1 VVRAKLLAVIRREYL
16 ERVKTR
22 AFILGCLLGPVF
34 IAGVLFLPAW
44 LSLRNLRADP
54 ANLIVIDATG
64 AGLGQRLRSTI
75 DSITT
80 TAPNASNRV
89 DVRVTPP
96 DAIAAAESLATK
108 AVVAKDVDGY
118 VVLDASTLRGE
129 RARYA
134 GRNATAVGD
143 MRRLETALRQTSL
156 AQRLEHASL
165 SPALV
170 DSLTRSR
177 LVLASESLTD
187 KGRGSDESRR
197 SNLMFAA
204 AVAFL
209 LYMSMILYGQAV
221 LRGVLE
227 EKSTRVAEVVVSS
240 VSPETLLAGKVIG
253 VGAVGLTQQ
262 IVWVVGSLYV
272 GSFVAPILMRMA
284 PSTGAGTAAAPGA
297 AAMATMSMPDINI
310 GSLLLILLF
319 FILGYGVYSSLYA
332 AVGATVNS
340 EQEAQQALAP
350 ILVLIIASALFIQ
363 PAMLNPTSTL
373 ARVASM
379 FPFSAPIIMP
389 LRMSLVPI
397 PPWEMMSLVPIPPWE
412 MAVAIVGLVVAFVA
426 VILLAARIYRVGL
439 LMYGKRP
446 TLGEL
451 ARWVRQS

>member
-1 VVRAKLLAVIRREYL
+1 VVRAKLWAVIRREYL
-16 ERVKTR
+16 ERVQTR
-22 AFILGCLLGPVF
+22 WFIIGCLLGPAL
-34 IAGVLFLPAW
+34 ITGVLFVPAW
-44 LSLRNLRADP
+44 LTLRNLRADP

-64 AGLGQRLRSTI
+64 AGLGSRLRASL
-75 DSITT
+75 DSVGS
-80 TAPNASNRV
+80 PNAKDKV

-96 DAIAAAESLATK
+96 DGIAAAESLATK
-108 AVVAKDVDGY
+108 AVVAKEVDGY
-118 VVLDASTLRGE
+118 VVLDSSTLRGD

-134 GRNATAVGD
+134 GRKATAAGD

-156 AQRLEHASL
+156 AQRLEHANL
-165 SPALV
+165 NAALV
-170 DSLTRSR
+170 DSLTQSH
-177 LVLASESLTD
+177 LVLESERLTEQ
-187 KGRGSDESRR
+187 GRGSDASRKA
-197 SNLMFAA
+197 NIPFAA

-227 EKSTRVAEVVVSS
+227 EKSTRVAEVVMSS
-240 VSPETLLAGKVIG
+240 VSSETLLAGKVIG

-262 IVWVVGSLYV
+262 IIWVAGTLYL
-272 GSFVAPILMRMA
+272 GSFTVPLLSRMA
-284 PSTGAGTAAAPGA
+284 PSTTTTNTGLP
-297 AAMATMSMPDINI
+297 AMGTMSMPDVQIV
-310 GSLLLILLF
+310 SLLLILLF
-319 FILGYGVYSSLYA
+319 FVLGYGVYSSLYA

-350 ILVLIIASALFIQ
+350 ILVLIISSALFIQ
-363 PAMLNPTSTL
+363 PALLNPTSTL

-397 PPWEMMSLVPIPPWE
+397 PAWE
-412 MAVAIVGLVVAFVA
+412 MAVAILGLVVTFVA

-446 TLGEL
+446 TFAEL

>member
-1 VVRAKLLAVIRREYL
+1 MVKAKLWAVIRREYL
-16 ERVKTR
+16 ERVQTR
-22 AFILGCLLGPVF
+22 AFIIGSLLGPVF
-34 IAGVLFLPAW
+34 IAGVLFVPAW
-44 LSLRNLRADP
+44 LTLRNLRADP
-54 ANLIVIDATG
+54 SSLIVIDATG
-64 AGLGQRLRSTI
+64 AGLGDRLRTALDSVAAGAVKNTI
-75 DSITT
+75 
-80 TAPNASNRV
+80 
-89 DVRVTPP
+89 DVRVTSP
-96 DAIAAAESLATK
+96 AGIAAAESLATA
-108 AVVAKDVDGY
+108 AVIAKTVEGY
-118 VVLDASTLRGE
+118 VVLDSSTVRGE

-134 GRNATAVGD
+134 GRKATAVGD

-156 AQRLEHASL
+156 AQRLQSANLNPS
-165 SPALV
+165 LV

-177 LVLASESLTD
+177 LVLASERLTEQ
-187 KGRGSDESRR
+187 GRGSDASRR
-197 SNLMFAA
+197 ANVMFAT

-209 LYMSMILYGQAV
+209 LYMSMILYGQTV

-262 IVWVVGSLYV
+262 IIWVAGTLYL
-272 GSFVAPILMRMA
+272 GSFVAPILARMA
-284 PSTGAGTAAAPGA
+284 PPTSSLTTSPSAIP
-297 AAMATMSMPDINI
+297 AMTMPDVQIT
-310 GSLLLILLF
+310 SLLLILVF

-350 ILVLIIASALFIQ
+350 ILVLIISSALFIQ
-363 PAMLNPTSTL
+363 PAMMNPTSTL
-373 ARVASM
+373 ARVTSM

-397 PPWEMMSLVPIPPWE
+397 PPWEM
-412 MAVAIVGLVVAFVA
+412 AVSIIGLIISFVA

-446 TLGEL
+446 SFGEL

>member
-1 VVRAKLLAVIRREYL
+1 VVRAKLWAVIRREYL
-16 ERVKTR
+16 ERVQTR
-22 AFILGCLLGPVF
+22 AFILGCVLGPVF
-34 IAGVLFLPAW
+34 IAGVLFVPAW

-64 AGLGQRLRSTI
+64 AGLGQRLRSALDSAGSALSAQNTI
-75 DSITT
+75 
-80 TAPNASNRV
+80 

-96 DAIAAAESLATK
+96 DGIAAAESLATK
-108 AVVAKDVDGY
+108 AVVAKEVEGY
-118 VVLDASTLRGE
+118 LVLDASTLRGE

-134 GRNATAVGD
+134 GRKATALGD

-177 LVLASESLTD
+177 LTLSSERLTEQ
-187 KGRGSDESRR
+187 GRGSDASRQA
-197 SNLMFAA
+197 NLMFAV

-209 LYMSMILYGQAV
+209 LYMSMILYGQTV

-262 IVWVVGSLYV
+262 IVWVIGTVYLGSYL
-272 GSFVAPILMRMA
+272 APILARMA
-284 PSTGAGTAAAPGA
+284 PSSGALTTAAPGA
-297 AAMATMSMPDINI
+297 AAAASMSMPDIHI
-310 GSLLLILLF
+310 TSLLLILVF
-319 FILGYGVYSSLYA
+319 FVLGYGVYSSLYA
-332 AVGATVNS
+332 AAGATVNS

-350 ILVLIIASALFIQ
+350 ILVLIIASSVLIQ
-363 PAMLNPTSTL
+363 PAMMNPSSTL
-373 ARVASM
+373 TRVASM

-397 PPWEMMSLVPIPPWE
+397 PPWEM
-412 MAVAIVGLVVAFVA
+412 AVSIFGLVVAFIA

>member
-1 VVRAKLLAVIRREYL
+1 
-16 ERVKTR
+16 
-22 AFILGCLLGPVF
+22 
-34 IAGVLFLPAW
+34 
-44 LSLRNLRADP
+44 
-54 ANLIVIDATG
+54 
-64 AGLGQRLRSTI
+64 
-75 DSITT
+75 
-80 TAPNASNRV
+80 
-89 DVRVTPP
+89 VRVTPP
-96 DAIAAAESLATK
+96 DGIAAAESLATRAVVTK
-108 AVVAKDVDGY
+108 AVEGY
-118 VVLDASTLRGE
+118 VVLDSSTLRGE
-129 RARYA
+129 HARYA
-134 GRNATAVGD
+134 GRKATAVGD
-143 MRRLETALRQTSL
+143 MRRLEAALRQTSL
-156 AQRLEHASL
+156 AQRLEHANL
-165 SPALV
+165 SSSLV

-177 LVLASESLTD
+177 LVLESERLTER
-187 KGRGSDESRR
+187 GRGSDASRR
-197 SNLMFAA
+197 ANAPFAI

-209 LYMSMILYGQAV
+209 LYTSMILYGQAV

-262 IVWVVGSLYV
+262 IIWVVATLYL
-272 GSFVAPILMRMA
+272 GSFTAPILMRMA
-284 PSTGAGTAAAPGA
+284 PSTGGAGAIDNGGVP
-297 AAMATMSMPDINI
+297 AMSMSMPDVHI

-332 AVGATVNS
+332 AVGSTVNS

-350 ILVLIIASALFIQ
+350 ILVLIVSSALFIQ

-397 PPWEMMSLVPIPPWE
+397 PPWEM
-412 MAVAIVGLVVAFVA
+412 AVAILGLIIAFIA

-446 TLGEL
+446 TLSEL

>member
-1 VVRAKLLAVIRREYL
+1 VVRAKLWAVIRREYL
-16 ERVKTR
+16 ERVQTR
-22 AFILGCLLGPVF
+22 WFIIGCLLGPVF
-34 IAGVLFLPAW
+34 ITGIIFVPTW
-44 LSLRNLRADP
+44 LTLRNLRADP
-54 ANLIVIDATG
+54 ASLIVIDATG
-64 AGLGQRLRSTI
+64 AGLGARLRASL
-75 DSITT
+75 DSASVGPN
-80 TAPNASNRV
+80 APNSI

-96 DAIAAAESLATK
+96 GGIAAAESLATK
-108 AVVAKDVDGY
+108 AVVAKEVEGY
-118 VVLDASTLRGE
+118 LVLDERTLRGE

-134 GRNATAVGD
+134 GRKATAVGD

-156 AQRLEHASL
+156 AQRLEHANL
-165 SPALV
+165 NPTLV

-177 LVLASESLTD
+177 LVLESERLTEQ
-187 KGRGSDESRR
+187 GRGSDASRR
-197 SNLMFAA
+197 ANVAFAG

-262 IVWVVGSLYV
+262 IIWVVATLYL
-272 GSFVAPILMRMA
+272 GSFTAPMLARMVP
-284 PSTGAGTAAAPGA
+284 PSGAGSIP
-297 AAMATMSMPDINI
+297 ATSLASVSMPDIQI
-310 GSLLLILLF
+310 VSLLLILVF
-319 FILGYGVYSSLYA
+319 FLLGYGVYSSLYA

-373 ARVASM
+373 ARVTSM

-397 PPWEMMSLVPIPPWE
+397 PPWEM
-412 MAVAIVGLVVAFVA
+412 AVAIGGLVIAFVA

>member
-1 VVRAKLLAVIRREYL
+1 MVRAKLWAVIRREYL
-16 ERVKTR
+16 ERVQTR
-22 AFILGCLLGPVF
+22 WFVIGCLLGPAL
-34 IAGVLFLPAW
+34 ITGVLFVPAW
-44 LSLRNLRADP
+44 LTLRNLRADP
-54 ANLIVIDATG
+54 ASLIVIDATG
-64 AGLGQRLRSTI
+64 AGLGTRLRASL
-75 DSITT
+75 DSVGS
-80 TAPNASNRV
+80 PNGTDKV

-96 DAIAAAESLATK
+96 DGIAAAESLATK
-108 AVVAKDVDGY
+108 AVVAKEVDGY
-118 VVLDASTLRGE
+118 VVLDSSTLRGD

-134 GRNATAVGD
+134 GRKATAAGD

-156 AQRLEHASL
+156 AQRLEHANL
-165 SPALV
+165 NAALV

-177 LVLASESLTD
+177 LVLESERLTEQ
-187 KGRGSDESRR
+187 GRGSDASRR
-197 SNLMFAA
+197 ANVPFAA

-227 EKSTRVAEVVVSS
+227 EKSTRVAEVVMSS
-240 VSPETLLAGKVIG
+240 VSSETLLAGKVIG

-262 IVWVVGSLYV
+262 IIWVAGTLYL
-272 GSFVAPILMRMA
+272 GSFTVPLLSRMA
-284 PSTGAGTAAAPGA
+284 PSTTTTNTGLP
-297 AAMATMSMPDINI
+297 AMGTMSMPDVQIV
-310 GSLLLILLF
+310 SLLLILLF
-319 FILGYGVYSSLYA
+319 FVLGYGVYSSLYA

-350 ILVLIIASALFIQ
+350 ILVLIISSALFIQ
-363 PAMLNPTSTL
+363 PALLNPTSTL

-397 PPWEMMSLVPIPPWE
+397 PPWEM
-412 MAVAIVGLVVAFVA
+412 AVAIIGLVVTFIA

>member
-1 VVRAKLLAVIRREYL
+1 MVRAKLWAVIRREFL
-16 ERVKTR
+16 ERVQTR
-22 AFILGCLLGPVF
+22 AFLIGCLLGPVF
-34 IAGVLFLPAW
+34 ITGVLFVPAW

-64 AGLGQRLRSTI
+64 AGLGQRLRSTL
-75 DSITT
+75 DSVAA
-80 TAPNASNRV
+80 APNAPNRV

-96 DAIAAAESLATK
+96 SDIAAAESLATK
-108 AVVAKDVDGY
+108 AVVAKEFDGY

-134 GRNATAVGD
+134 GRKATAVGE

-177 LVLASESLTD
+177 LVLNSERLTEQ
-187 KGRGSDESRR
+187 GRGSDASRR
-197 SNLMFAA
+197 ANLMFAV

-209 LYMSMILYGQAV
+209 LYMSMILYGQTV

-262 IVWVVGSLYV
+262 IIWVVATVYL
-272 GSFVAPILMRMA
+272 GSFVAPILARMA
-284 PSTGAGTAAAPGA
+284 PQTGASTAAPGA
-297 AAMATMSMPDINI
+297 AAVATMSMPDIHI
-310 GSLLLILLF
+310 TSLLLILVF

-332 AVGATVNS
+332 AAGATVNS

-350 ILVLIIASALFIQ
+350 ILMLIIASSLLIQ
-363 PAMLNPTSTL
+363 PALMNPTSALT
-373 ARVASM
+373 RFASM

-397 PPWEMMSLVPIPPWE
+397 PPWEM
-412 MAVAIVGLVVAFVA
+412 AVAIFGLVVAFIA

>member
-1 VVRAKLLAVIRREYL
+1 MVRAKLWAVIRREYL

-22 AFILGCLLGPVF
+22 AFILGCVLGPVF
-34 IAGVLFLPAW
+34 IAGVLFVPAW
-44 LSLRNLRADP
+44 LSLRNLRADR

-64 AGLGQRLRSTI
+64 AGLGQRLRANLDSAST
-75 DSITT
+75 TPN
-80 TAPNASNRV
+80 APNTI
-89 DVRVTPP
+89 DVRVTAP
-96 DAIAAAESLATK
+96 DGIAAAESLATK
-108 AVVAKDVDGY
+108 AVVAKEFDGY
-118 VVLDASTLRGE
+118 VVLDASTMRGE

-134 GRNATAVGD
+134 GRKATAVGE
-143 MRRLETALRQTSL
+143 MRRLETALRQTTL
-156 AQRLEHASL
+156 AQRLEQATL
-165 SPALV
+165 NPALV

-177 LVLASESLTD
+177 LELQSEPLTE
-187 KGRGSDESRR
+187 KGRGSDASRQA
-197 SNLMFAA
+197 NLMFAV

-209 LYMSMILYGQAV
+209 LYMSMILYGQLV
-221 LRGVLE
+221 MRGVLE

-262 IVWVVGSLYV
+262 IIWVIGTVYV
-272 GSFVAPILMRMA
+272 GSYVAPILARMA
-284 PSTGAGTAAAPGA
+284 PSTNAATAGTPGA
-297 AAMATMSMPDINI
+297 AGLGAMSMPDIHI
-310 GSLLLILLF
+310 ASLLLILLF

-332 AVGATVNS
+332 AVGASVNS

-350 ILVLIIASALFIQ
+350 ILVLIIASAIFIQ
-363 PAMLNPTSTL
+363 PVMLNPTSTL

-397 PPWEMMSLVPIPPWE
+397 PPWEM
-412 MAVAIVGLVVAFVA
+412 AVAIVGLAVAFVA

-446 TLGEL
+446 TFREL

>member
-1 VVRAKLLAVIRREYL
+1 VVRAKLWAVIRREYL
-16 ERVKTR
+16 ERVQTR
-22 AFILGCLLGPVF
+22 WFIIGCLLGPVF
-34 IAGVLFLPAW
+34 ITGIIFVPTW
-44 LSLRNLRADP
+44 LTLRNLRADP
-54 ANLIVIDATG
+54 ASLIVIDATG
-64 AGLGQRLRSTI
+64 AGLGARLRASL
-75 DSITT
+75 DSASARPN
-80 TAPNASNRV
+80 APNTI

-96 DAIAAAESLATK
+96 EGIAAAESLATK
-108 AVVAKDVDGY
+108 AVVAKEVEGY
-118 VVLDASTLRGE
+118 LVLDQRTLRGE

-134 GRNATAVGD
+134 GRKATAVGD

-156 AQRLEHASL
+156 AQRLEQANL
-165 SPALV
+165 NPTLV

-177 LVLASESLTD
+177 LVLESERLTEQ
-187 KGRGSDESRR
+187 GRGSDASRR
-197 SNLMFAA
+197 ANVAFAG

-262 IVWVVGSLYV
+262 IIWVVATLYL
-272 GSFVAPILMRMA
+272 GSFTAPMLARMVP
-284 PSTGAGTAAAPGA
+284 PSGA
-297 AAMATMSMPDINI
+297 AGIPTTSLASVSMPDIQI
-310 GSLLLILLF
+310 VSLLLILVF
-319 FILGYGVYSSLYA
+319 FLLGYGVYSSLYA

-373 ARVASM
+373 ARVTSM

-397 PPWEMMSLVPIPPWE
+397 PPWEM
-412 MAVAIVGLVVAFVA
+412 AVAIGGLVIAFVA

>member
-1 VVRAKLLAVIRREYL
+1 VVRAKLWAVIRREYL
-16 ERVKTR
+16 ERVQTR
-22 AFILGCLLGPVF
+22 AFIIGSLLGPVL
-34 IAGVLFLPAW
+34 IAGVLFVPAW
-44 LSLRNLRADP
+44 LTLRNLRAD
-54 ANLIVIDATG
+54 ATSSLVVIDATG
-64 AGLGQRLRSTI
+64 AGLGERLRTALTPPTST
-75 DSITT
+75 
-80 TAPNASNRV
+80 PNATGSI
-89 DVRVTPP
+89 DVRVTSP
-96 DAIAAAESLATK
+96 DGIAAAESLATK
-108 AVVAKDVDGY
+108 AVVSKAVDGY
-118 VVLDASTLRGE
+118 VVLDAKTLRGE

-134 GRNATAVGD
+134 GRKATAVGD
-143 MRRLETALRQTSL
+143 MRRLETALRQSTL
-156 AQRLEHASL
+156 AERLESANL
-165 SPALV
+165 SSSLV

-177 LVLASESLTD
+177 LVLESERLTEQ
-187 KGRGSDESRR
+187 GRGSDASRR
-197 SNLMFAA
+197 ANVMFAV

-240 VSPETLLAGKVIG
+240 ITPETLLAGKVIG

-262 IVWVVGSLYV
+262 IIWVVGTLYL
-272 GSFVAPILMRMA
+272 GSFMAPLLNRMA
-284 PSTGAGTAAAPGA
+284 GPAPDSGTTGAVALPA
-297 AAMATMSMPDINI
+297 MSMPDVHI

-332 AVGATVNS
+332 AVGSTVNS

-350 ILVLIIASALFIQ
+350 ILVLIVSSALFIQ
-363 PAMLNPTSTL
+363 PAMMNPTSTL

-397 PPWEMMSLVPIPPWE
+397 PPWEM
-412 MAVAIVGLVVAFVA
+412 AVAIVGLLISFIG

-451 ARWVRQS
+451 ARWVRQA

>member
-1 VVRAKLLAVIRREYL
+1 MVRAKLWAVIRREYL
-16 ERVKTR
+16 ERVQTK
-22 AFILGCLLGPVF
+22 AFIIGCLLGPVF
-34 IAGVLFLPAW
+34 IAGVLFVPAW

-64 AGLGQRLRSTI
+64 AGLGERLRSTL
-75 DSITT
+75 DSVGTS
-80 TAPNASNRV
+80 PNAQNTI

-96 DAIAAAESLATK
+96 DGIAAAESLATK
-108 AVVAKDVDGY
+108 AVVAKEVEGY
-118 VVLDASTLRGE
+118 LVLDASTLRGE

-134 GRNATAVGD
+134 GRKATALGD

-177 LVLASESLTD
+177 LVLASERLTEQ
-187 KGRGSDESRR
+187 GRGSDKSRQA
-197 SNLMFAA
+197 NLVFAV

-209 LYMSMILYGQAV
+209 LYMSMILYGQTV

-262 IVWVVGSLYV
+262 IIWVIGTVYV
-272 GSFVAPILMRMA
+272 GSFLAPILARMA
-284 PSTGAGTAAAPGA
+284 PSSGAITPEAPGA
-297 AAMATMSMPDINI
+297 AAAVTMSMPDIHI
-310 GSLLLILLF
+310 TSLLLILVF

-350 ILVLIIASALFIQ
+350 ILVLIISSSLLIQ
-363 PAMLNPTSTL
+363 PAMMNPTSTL

-397 PPWEMMSLVPIPPWE
+397 PPWEMAVSVLGL
-412 MAVAIVGLVVAFVA
+412 AVAFFA

-446 TLGEL
+446 SLGEL
-451 ARWVRQS
+451 AKWVRQS